1 MPCSP
6 PAAASNAN
14 RRELKGGSSILH
26 VRQIA
31 KTEEKSRGSELLETD
46 QSMTLLLLAFVLWLS
61 SPGGLGTPGGIG
73 GDRWGHGGAN
83 FALIAL
89 FRIRLALFTLT
100 FLLARSLS

>member
-46 QSMTLLLLAFVLWLS
+46 QS
-61 SPGGLGTPGGIG
+61 
-73 GDRWGHGGAN
+73 HEHH
-83 FALIAL
+83 AL
-89 FRIRLALFTLT
+89 
-100 FLLARSLS
+100 